1 MRTQLPI
8 RIARPS
14 RMVALLAATFP
25 GLALA
30 DAVVSLDAVVVTGSR
45 VEHNTFDL
53 PAAIDVVDAARIGAD
68 QARVNASEALASVP
82 GITVQNRQNYA
93 QDLQISSRGFGAR
106 SAFGVRGIRLVADG
120 IPASMP
126 DGQGQ
131 AATFNLD
138 RAERIEVMRG
148 PMSAIYGNHAGG
160 VIQMFTPDGK
170 GAPTVEG
177 SFTAGSYGTW
187 KTDLSAQGE
196 VGGVGY
202 VIDASRFATDG
213 YRDHSTAERDQT
225 MAKLTFRPSQDGK
238 LTFIVN
244 TFRQDAQDP
253 QGLQWSE
260 FRANPKGLAWDAS
273 RGNFPALAF
282 DTRKSID
289 HTQGGLTYEHR
300 FGDQTVQVSAYAGQR
315 STTQYQ
321 SIPIS
326 SQSTRLVVPV
336 PTNARQSGG
345 VIDFDRDFAGLS
357 GRWTGRFGLA
367 GGRLTTNVGFDY
379 EQATDDRQG
388 YENFVGSGATDSCIA
403 NICGVAGRLRRNE
416 QDRVATFDQYAQA
429 EWQGER
435 WTFSGGL
442 RHSHVAFKVD
452 DRYRSGI
459 NGDDSG
465 RVSYDKTTPTVAAML
480 RITDS
485 LNVYASAARGFEA
498 PTFNEMF
505 YSSGGGSFNFSL
517 KPATSTHYEVGAKA
531 LLGANSRLDIALF
544 EIKTQDEL
552 VVLSSS
558 GGRTA
563 YQNAG
568 KTERVGAEVALDS
581 RWGEQVSSR
590 LAYTYLNAY
599 YDENFRF
606 TTAPPSPVT
615 KTVSAGS
622 RLPGVAAHNLF
633 GELVWRHKPSGF
645 HAAVEG
651 IVRDKV
657 YVEDTNQSQAASG
670 YAIANLRVGV
680 DRQYGPLSLRSFV
693 RLDNVFDR
701 QYVGSVIVGD
711 SNSRFYESAPG
722 RNWLAGVSA
731 RYAF

>member
-1 MRTQLPI
+1 MTKHLPFQL
-8 RIARPS
+8 ARPCHL
-14 RMVALLAATFP
+14 VTLLAAAFP
-25 GLALA
+25 CLAMA
-30 DAVVSLDAVVVTGSR
+30 EPSLMLDSVVVTGSR
-45 VEHNTFDL
+45 VEHNSFDL
-53 PAAIDVVDAARIGAD
+53 PAAVDVVDASRIGAD

-106 SAFGVRGIRLVADG
+106 SAFGVRGIRLVSDG

-170 GAPTVEG
+170 GAPSVEG
-177 SFTAGSYGTW
+177 AFSAGSYGTW
-187 KTDLSAQGE
+187 KSDVSAQGE

-213 YRDHSTAERDQT
+213 YRDHSAAERDQT

-238 LTFIVN
+238 LTLIAN

-253 QGLQWSE
+253 QGLQWKE
-260 FRANPKGLAWDAS
+260 FQANPRGVAWDP
-273 RGNFPALAF
+273 GTNKNIYPALAY

-321 SIPIS
+321 SIPVS
-326 SQSTRLVVPV
+326 TQSVAYKASNVK
-336 PTNARQSGG
+336 QSGG
-345 VIDFDRDFAGLS
+345 IIDFDRDFAGLS

-367 GGRLTTNVGFDY
+367 GGRLTTTVGFDY

-388 YENFVGSGATDSCIA
+388 YENYVGSGLVPNCIS

-416 QDRVATFDQYAQA
+416 EDSVATFDQYAQA

-442 RHSHVAFKVD
+442 RHSHIAFKVD
-452 DRYRSGI
+452 DRYIVAG

-465 RVSYDKTTPTVAAML
+465 RVSYDKTTPTVAAL
-480 RITDS
+480 YRLTDS
-485 LNVYASAARGFEA
+485 VNLYASAARGFEA

-505 YSSGGGSFNFSL
+505 YSDAGGSFNFSL
-517 KPATSTHYEVGAKA
+517 KPATSTHYETGLKA
-531 LLGANSRLDIALF
+531 MLGNASRLDVALF

-552 VVLSSS
+552 VVSSSS

-568 KTERVGAEVALDS
+568 KTERRGLELALDS
-581 RWGEQVSSR
+581 RWAEQLSSR
-590 LAYTYLNAY
+590 LAYTYLDAHY
-599 YDENFRF
+599 AERF
-606 TTAPPSPVT
+606 TASTGA
-615 KTVSAGS
+615 VSAGS
-622 RLPGVAAHNLF
+622 RLPGVAAQNLF
-633 GELVWRHKPSGF
+633 GEVAWKHQSTGL

-651 IVRDKV
+651 IIRSKV
-657 YVEDTNQSQAASG
+657 YVEDSNLQKAAPG
-670 YAIANLRVGV
+670 YAIANIRFGI
-680 DRQYGPLSLRSFV
+680 DRKYGPLSLRGFL
-693 RLDNVFDR
+693 RFDNIFDR

-711 SNSRFYESAPG
+711 SNNRFYESAPG
-722 RNWLAGVSA
+722 RAWLAGVSA
-731 RYAF
+731 RYTF

>member
-1 MRTQLPI
+1 MTKHLPS
-8 RIARPS
+8 RLARPCHL
-14 RMVALLAATFP
+14 VTLLAAAFP
-25 GLALA
+25 CLAMAEPALT
-30 DAVVSLDAVVVTGSR
+30 LDSVVVTGSR
-45 VEHNTFDL
+45 VEHNSFDL
-53 PAAIDVVDAARIGAD
+53 PAAIDVVDASRIGAD
-68 QARVNASEALASVP
+68 QARVNASEALAAVP

-106 SAFGVRGIRLVADG
+106 SAFGVRGIRLVSDG

-170 GAPTVEG
+170 GAPSVEG
-177 SFTAGSYGTW
+177 SFAAGSYGTW
-187 KTDLSAQGE
+187 KSDISAQGE
-196 VGGVGY
+196 IGGIGY

-213 YRDHSTAERDQT
+213 YRDHSAAERDQT

-238 LTFIVN
+238 LTFIAN

-253 QGLQWSE
+253 QGLEWKDFQS
-260 FRANPKGLAWDAS
+260 NPRGVAWDKA
-273 RGNFPALAF
+273 RNNYPALAY

-289 HTQGGLTYEHR
+289 HAQGGLTYEHR

-321 SIPIS
+321 SIPVGA
-326 SQSTRLVVPV
+326 QAP
-336 PTNARQSGG
+336 AKQSGG
-345 VIDFDRDFAGLS
+345 IIDFDREFAGLS
-357 GRWTGRFGLA
+357 ARWTGRFGLA
-367 GGRLTTNVGFDY
+367 GGRLTTTLGFDY

-388 YENFVGSGATDSCIA
+388 YENFVGSGVPANCIA
-403 NICGVAGRLRRNE
+403 NICGVAGRMRRNE
-416 QDRVATFDQYAQA
+416 EDRVATFDQYAQA

-442 RHSHVAFKVD
+442 RHSRIAFKVD
-452 DRYRSGI
+452 DRYIVSG
-459 NGDDSG
+459 NGNDSG
-465 RVSYDKTTPTVAAML
+465 RVSYEKTTPTVAAL
-480 RITDS
+480 YRLTDS
-485 LNVYASAARGFEA
+485 VNLYASAARGFEA

-505 YSSGGGSFNFSL
+505 YSDGGGSFNFSL
-517 KPATSTHYEVGAKA
+517 KPATSTHYETGLKA
-531 LLGANSRLDIALF
+531 MLGNASRLDVALF

-568 KTERVGAEVALDS
+568 KTERRGLEMALDS
-581 RWGEQVSSR
+581 RWAEQLSSR
-590 LAYTYLNAY
+590 LAYTYLDAHY
-599 YDENFRF
+599 AERF
-606 TTAPPSPVT
+606 TTSTGA
-615 KTVSAGS
+615 VSAGS
-622 RLPGVAAHNLF
+622 RLPGVAAQNLF
-633 GELVWRHKPSGF
+633 GEVAWKHQPTGF

-651 IVRDKV
+651 IIRSKV
-657 YVEDTNQSQAASG
+657 YVEDSNLQKAAPG
-670 YAIANLRVGV
+670 YAIANLRFGI
-680 DRQYGPLSLRSFV
+680 DRKYGPLSLRGFL
-693 RLDNVFDR
+693 RFDNIFDR

-711 SNSRFYESAPG
+711 SNGRFYESAPG
-722 RNWLAGVSA
+722 RTWLAGVSA
-731 RYAF
+731 RYTF

>member
-1 MRTQLPI
+1 MTKHLPS
-8 RIARPS
+8 RLARPCHL
-14 RMVALLAATFP
+14 VTLLAAAFP
-25 GLALA
+25 CLAMAEPALT
-30 DAVVSLDAVVVTGSR
+30 LDSVVVTGSR
-45 VEHNTFDL
+45 IEHNSFDL
-53 PAAIDVVDAARIGAD
+53 PAAIDVVDASRIGAD
-68 QARVNASEALASVP
+68 QARVNASEALAAVP

-106 SAFGVRGIRLVADG
+106 SAFGVRGIRLVSDG

-170 GAPTVEG
+170 GAPSVEG
-177 SFTAGSYGTW
+177 SFAAGSYGTW
-187 KTDLSAQGE
+187 KSDISAQGE
-196 VGGVGY
+196 VGGIGY

-213 YRDHSTAERDQT
+213 YRDHSAAERDQT

-238 LTFIVN
+238 LTLIAN

-253 QGLQWSE
+253 QGLQWKE
-260 FRANPKGLAWDAS
+260 FQANPRGLAWDPGTN
-273 RGNFPALAF
+273 RNNYPALAY

-289 HTQGGLTYEHR
+289 HAQGGLTYEHR
-300 FGDQTVQVSAYAGQR
+300 FGDHTVQVSAYAGQR

-321 SIPIS
+321 SIPVS
-326 SQSTRLVVPV
+326 SQSVPYLAS
-336 PTNARQSGG
+336 NAKQSGG
-345 VIDFDRDFAGLS
+345 IIDFDREFAGLS

-388 YENFVGSGATDSCIA
+388 YENYVGSGVTPNCVA
-403 NICGVAGRLRRNE
+403 NLCGVTGRLRRNE
-416 QDRVATFDQYAQA
+416 EDRVASFDQYAQA

-442 RHSHVAFKVD
+442 RHSHVAFAVD

-465 RVSYDKTTPTVAAML
+465 RVSYDKTTPTVAAMY
-480 RITDS
+480 RVTDT

-517 KPATSTHYEVGAKA
+517 KPATSMHYEVGAKA
-531 LLGANSRLDIALF
+531 MLGNSRLDVALF
-544 EIKTQDEL
+544 EIKTRDEL

-568 KTERVGAEVALDS
+568 KTERQGLELAVDH
-581 RWGEQVSSR
+581 RWREGLSSR
-590 LAYTYLNAY
+590 MAYTYLNAQ
-599 YDENFRF
+599 YDESFRF
-606 TTAPPSPVT
+606 TTAPPNPVT
-615 KTVSAGS
+615 KTVSSGS

-633 GELVWRHKPSGF
+633 ADLAWRHQASGF
-645 HAAVEG
+645 HAAIEG
-651 IVRDKV
+651 IIRDKV
-657 YVEDTNQSQAASG
+657 YVEDTNQSQAAPG
-670 YAIANLRVGV
+670 YAIANLRFGI
-680 DRQYGPLSLRSFV
+680 DRKYGPLSLRGFL
-693 RLDNVFDR
+693 RFDNIFDR

-722 RNWLAGVSA
+722 RTWLAGVSA
-731 RYAF
+731 RYTF

>member
-1 MRTQLPI
+1 MRTHLPVQ
-8 RIARPS
+8 IARPS

-25 GLALA
+25 GLAMA
-30 DAVVSLDAVVVTGSR
+30 DATMSLDAVVVTGSR

-106 SAFGVRGIRLVADG
+106 SAFGVRGIRLVSDG

-131 AATFNLD
+131 VATFNLD

-148 PMSAIYGNHAGG
+148 PMSSIYGNHAGG

-170 GAPTVEG
+170 GAPSVEG
-177 SFTAGSYGTW
+177 SFVAGSFGTW

-213 YRDHSTAERDQT
+213 YRDHSAAERDQT
-225 MAKLTFRPSQDGK
+225 MVKLTYRPSQDGK
-238 LTFIVN
+238 LTFIAN
-244 TFRQDAQDP
+244 SFRQDAQDP

-260 FRANPKGLAWDAS
+260 FRANPRGVARDAS
-273 RGNFPALAF
+273 GNYPALMF

-289 HTQGGLTYEHR
+289 HTQGGLSYEHR
-300 FGDQTVQVSAYAGQR
+300 FGDHTVLVSAYAGQR

-326 SQSTRLVVPV
+326 TQTSS
-336 PTNARQSGG
+336 ARQSGG

-367 GGRLTTNVGFDY
+367 GGRLTTTVGFDY

-388 YENFVGSGATDSCIA
+388 YENFVGTGVPA
-403 NICGVAGRLRRNE
+403 NCVANVCGVTGRLRRNE

-442 RHSHVAFKVD
+442 RHSHIAFKVD
-452 DRYRSGI
+452 DRYRSGV

-480 RITDS
+480 RVTDT
-485 LNVYASAARGFEA
+485 LNLYASAARGFEA

-531 LLGANSRLDIALF
+531 MLGTSSRLDVALF
-544 EIKTQDEL
+544 QIKTQDEL
-552 VVLSSS
+552 VVLSST

-568 KTERVGAEVALDS
+568 KTERQGVEVALDS

-590 LAYTYLNAY
+590 LAYTFLDAHYA
-599 YDENFRF
+599 ENFS
-606 TTAPPSPVT
+606 TSTGVVT
-615 KTVSAGS
+615 AGS
-622 RLPGVAAHNLF
+622 RLPGIAAHNLF
-633 GELVWRHKPSGF
+633 GELAWKHKPSGF
-645 HAAVEG
+645 HAAIEG

-657 YVEDTNQSQAASG
+657 YVEDNNVRQAAPG
-670 YAIANLRVGV
+670 YAIANLRIGV

-711 SNSRFYESAPG
+711 SNNRFYESAPG